1 MKLEKIHIKNK
12 NCIKNLKLSF
22 LKNGKILDMVIFFGE
37 NGIGKKTI
45 LDEISN
51 QVETQYI
58 SSDVGDIIHY
68 NSEKFITEKIF
79 NKINEV
85 FFKIFPKY
93 KNIKNK
99 TELLKKLSKSELQI
113 YGLILTLIY
122 YKEQV
127 DVIVIDRF
135 ENDLHPNLQQKIID
149 IIEMVEDNYEKKYQF
164 FIVTNSPFILN
175 SVKNNNIFCL
185 ERKENK
191 VICKTGDELYST
203 YGQSVDRILKDIMG
217 LKTTRNIAI
226 ENKINELRKMIDEN
240 EYNSEEFKIKF
251 NNLKE
256 ILGNSDEDIFLME
269 IDIKSKEKK

>member
-1 MKLEKIHIKNK
+1 MIIYIYDKIKFKKEQYYEIRKNTYKKQKLYKKFKTKFFKKWENIRYGN
-12 NCIKNLKLSF
+12 
-22 LKNGKILDMVIFFGE
+22 FFGE

-185 ERKENK
+185 ERQENK

-203 YGQSVDRILKDIMG
+203 YGQSVDRILKDIMV

-226 ENKINELRKMIDEN
+226 ENKINELRKMIDEIQMRT
-240 EYNSEEFKIKF
+240 YF
-251 NNLKE
+251 
-256 ILGNSDEDIFLME
+256 
-269 IDIKSKEKK
+269 